1 MTTEPGPTFTVRAT
15 PEDQYTAELL
25 MFAHEGTL
33 VIDGTL
39 DTFNR
44 SLDLAVT
51 DYLERRGY
59 ELLTEIDE
67 FGYAEAAR
75 R

>member
-1 MTTEPGPTFTVRAT
+1 
-15 PEDQYTAELL
+15 
-25 MFAHEGTL
+25 MFAHDGTL
-33 VIDGTL
+33 VIETDL

>member
-1 MTTEPGPTFTVRAT
+1 MTTNPTFTVRAT
-15 PEDQYTAELL
+15 PYDRYTAELL
-25 MFAHEGTL
+25 VFAHDGTP
-33 VIDGTL
+33 VIDEVL

-59 ELLTEIDE
+59 ELLTEIDDH
-67 FGYAEAAR
+67 GYAEAAR
-75 R
+75 A

>member
-1 MTTEPGPTFTVRAT
+1 MSNPTFTVRAL
-15 PEDQYTAELL
+15 PDDQYTAELL
-25 MFAHEGTL
+25 VFAHDGTL
-33 VIDGTL
+33 VIDEVL

-75 R
+75 V

>member
-1 MTTEPGPTFTVRAT
+1 MSNPTFTVRAL
-15 PEDQYTAELL
+15 PDDQYTAELL
-25 MFAHEGTL
+25 VFAHDGTL
-33 VIDGTL
+33 VIETDL

-44 SLDLAVT
+44 SIDLAVT

-67 FGYAEAAR
+67 FGYAEAERA
-75 R
+75 

>member
-1 MTTEPGPTFTVRAT
+1 MTNPTFTVRAL
-15 PEDQYTAELL
+15 PDDQYTAELL
-25 MFAHEGTL
+25 VFAHDGTL
-33 VIDGTL
+33 VIETDL

-67 FGYAEAAR
+67 FGYAEAERA
-75 R
+75 

>member
-1 MTTEPGPTFTVRAT
+1 MTTEPGPTFTVRAL
-15 PEDQYTAELL
+15 PDDQYTAELL
-25 MFAHEGTL
+25 VFAFDGTL
-33 VIDGTL
+33 VIDEVL

-51 DYLERRGY
+51 DHLERRGY
-59 ELLTEIDE
+59 ELLTEIDDH
-67 FGYAEAAR
+67 GYAEAAR

>member
-1 MTTEPGPTFTVRAT
+1 MSNPTFTVCAL
-15 PEDQYTAELL
+15 PDDQYTAELSV
-25 MFAHEGTL
+25 FAHDGTL
-33 VIDGTL
+33 VIETDL

-59 ELLTEIDE
+59 ELLTEIDG

-75 R
+75 V

>member
-1 MTTEPGPTFTVRAT
+1 MTTEPGPTFTVRAL
-15 PEDQYTAELL
+15 PDDQYTAELL
-25 MFAHEGTL
+25 VFAHDGTL
-33 VIDGTL
+33 VIETDL

>member
-1 MTTEPGPTFTVRAT
+1 MSNPTFTVRALRD
-15 PEDQYTAELL
+15 DQYTSELL
-25 MFAHEGTL
+25 VFAHDGTL
-33 VIDGTL
+33 VIDEVL

-59 ELLTEIDE
+59 ELLTEIDDH
-67 FGYAEAAR
+67 GYAEAAR
-75 R
+75 V

>member
-1 MTTEPGPTFTVRAT
+1 MTTEPRPTFTVRAL
-15 PEDQYTAELL
+15 PDDQYTAELL
-25 MFAHEGTL
+25 VFAHDGTL
-33 VIDGTL
+33 VIETDL

-75 R
+75 L

>member
-1 MTTEPGPTFTVRAT
+1 
-15 PEDQYTAELL
+15 

-33 VIDGTL
+33 VIDDVL

-59 ELLTEIDE
+59 ELLTELDDH
-67 FGYAEAAR
+67 GYAEAAR